1 VVFSQVSLPDIAKIS
16 KRAVFSSLAVGVV
29 GLVVCAVL
37 DSALVGLGL
46 CIGIALGI
54 GNFRMVQASVAKAG
68 NRPGP
73 KRRPLAFNTLTR
85 LALITAVA
93 LGLLF
98 VSFDLG
104 FGVMAGLAAFQFL
117 LLFSVVRSI
126 IKSGAGAGALGGG
139 SLFGG
144 IGGMLSVDGLDDVD
158 DDSAPPPDPP
168 EVDVPDDPRG
178 SA

>member
-16 KRAVFSSLAVGVV
+16 RRAVFSSLALGVV
-29 GLVVCAVL
+29 GLVVCVVL
-37 DSALVGLGL
+37 GAALVGLGL

-54 GNFRMVQASVAKAG
+54 GNFRMVQGSVAKVG
-68 NRPGP
+68 DRPGP
-73 KRRPLAFNTLTR
+73 KRRPLALNTVTR
-85 LALITAVA
+85 LGIITVA
-93 LGLLF
+93 AIGLLF

-104 FGVMAGLAAFQFL
+104 FGVMAGLAIFQFL

-126 IKSGAGAGALGGG
+126 VKSGIGAGGFGGG

-144 IGGMLSVDGLDDVD
+144 LGAMLSVDPLADVD
-158 DDSAPPPDPP
+158 DGAGTPADHPVLEGHDDPP
-168 EVDVPDDPRG
+168 G

>member
-1 VVFSQVSLPDIAKIS
+1 MLFSQVSLPDIASIS
-16 KRAVFSSLAVGVV
+16 RRAVFSALAVGVV
-29 GLVVCAVL
+29 GLVVCVVL
-37 DSALVGLGL
+37 GAALVGLGL

-54 GNFRMVQASVAKAG
+54 SNFRMVQGSVAKAG

-73 KRRPLAFNTLTR
+73 KRRPLAFNTVTR
-85 LALITAVA
+85 LGIITAVA

-98 VSFDLG
+98 VRFDLG

-126 IKSGAGAGALGGG
+126 MKSGIGGGALAGG

-144 IGGMLSVDGLDDVD
+144 IGGMFSLDGLDDLGD
-158 DDSAPPPDPP
+158 DAAPPTERPALDAP
-168 EVDVPDDPRG
+168 EDPRG

>member
-1 VVFSQVSLPDIAKIS
+1 MVFSQVSLPDIAKIS

-37 DSALVGLGL
+37 DSVLVGLGL

-68 NRPGP
+68 NRAGP
-73 KRRPLAFNTLTR
+73 QRRPLAFNTLTR
-85 LALITAVA
+85 LAVITAVA

-98 VSFDLG
+98 VSFNLG
-104 FGVMAGLAAFQFL
+104 FGVMAGLAVFQFL

-126 IKSGAGAGALGGG
+126 IKSRAGAGALGGG
-139 SLFGG
+139 PLFGG
-144 IGGMLSVDGLDDVD
+144 IGGMLSVDGLDDVG

-168 EVDVPDDPRG
+168 EVEVPDDPRG

>member
-1 VVFSQVSLPDIAKIS
+1 MLFDQVSLPDVAKMS
-16 KRAVFSSLAVGVV
+16 RRAVFGSLAVGVV
-29 GLVVCAVL
+29 GLVIAAVL
-37 DSALVGLGL
+37 NSYLVGLGL
-46 CIGIALGI
+46 CVGIALGI

-68 NRPGP
+68 HRPGP
-73 KRRPLAFNTLTR
+73 QRRPLALNTVTR
-85 LALITAVA
+85 LAVITAVA

-104 FGVMAGLAAFQFL
+104 FGVMAGLAVFQLL

-126 IKSGAGAGALGGG
+126 IKSGAGAGGLGGG

-144 IGGMLSVDGLDDVD
+144 IAGLLSVDGLDDVGHD
-158 DDSAPPPDPP
+158 VAPPEIEVP
-168 EVDVPDDPRG
+168 EDPRG